1 LNELHD
7 NKMPQKINARLIL
20 TIIISLVD
28 EAIIILVIF
37 FVLSLF
43 GIEMPLWLIIT
54 LVLVLSALTYVIY
67 RALSKKP
74 LLGFESM
81 IGKSGMTVSPIAR
94 KGTIKIGN
102 ELWSSETD
110 FEYIEAGVEVI
121 VTGQTGLKL
130 NIRKKIQK
138 LAEE

>member
-1 LNELHD
+1 MNDLAD
-7 NKMPQKINARLIL
+7 KKMPRRINARLIL
-20 TIIISLVD
+20 TILVSLID
-28 EAIIILVIF
+28 EAIIILIIF

-43 GIEMPLWLIIT
+43 DIEMPLWLIIT
-54 LVLVLSALTYVIY
+54 LVLVLSALTFVVY

-102 ELWSSETD
+102 ELWQSETEH
-110 FEYIEAGVEVI
+110 EYIEAGVEVI

-138 LAEE
+138 PAEE

>member
-1 LNELHD
+1 MNELAD
-7 NKMPQKINARLIL
+7 KKMLKRFNARLIL
-20 TIIISLVD
+20 TIIISLID
-28 EAIIILVIF
+28 EAIIIFILF

-54 LVLVLSALTYVIY
+54 LVLALSALTYVVY

-81 IGKSGMTVSPIAR
+81 IGKSGLTVSPITR
-94 KGTIKIGN
+94 KGTIRIGN
-102 ELWSSETD
+102 ELWSSETNY
-110 FEYIEAGVEVI
+110 EYIEAGVEVI

-138 LAEE
+138 PAEE

>member
-1 LNELHD
+1 MNELAGK
-7 NKMPQKINARLIL
+7 KMLKRINSRLIL
-20 TIIISLVD
+20 TITISLID
-28 EAIIILVIF
+28 DAIIILIIF
-37 FVLSLF
+37 LMLSLF

-54 LVLVLSALTYVIY
+54 LVLVLSPLTFVIY
-67 RALSKKP
+67 RTLSKKP

-102 ELWSSETD
+102 ELWQSETD
-110 FEYIEAGVEVI
+110 HEYIEVGVEVI

-130 NIRKKIQK
+130 NICKKKQEDT
-138 LAEE
+138 LT

>member
-1 LNELHD
+1 MNELAD
-7 NKMPQKINARLIL
+7 KKMLKRFNARLIL
-20 TIIISLVD
+20 TIIISLID
-28 EAIIILVIF
+28 EAIIIFILF

-54 LVLVLSALTYVIY
+54 LVLALSALTYVVY

-81 IGKSGMTVSPIAR
+81 IGKSGLTVSPITR
-94 KGTIKIGN
+94 KGTIRIGN
-102 ELWSSETD
+102 ELWSSETNY
-110 FEYIEAGVEVI
+110 EYIEAGVEVI

>member
-1 LNELHD
+1 VNELAD
-7 NKMPQKINARLIL
+7 KKMLKRFNARLIL
-20 TIIISLVD
+20 TIIISLID
-28 EAIIILVIF
+28 EAIIIFILF

-54 LVLVLSALTYVIY
+54 LVLALSALTYVVY

-81 IGKSGMTVSPIAR
+81 IGKSGLTVSPITR
-94 KGTIKIGN
+94 KGTIRIGN
-102 ELWSSETD
+102 ELWSSETNY
-110 FEYIEAGVEVI
+110 EYIEAGVEVI

-138 LAEE
+138 PAEE

>member
-1 LNELHD
+1 ML
-7 NKMPQKINARLIL
+7 KRFNARLIL
-20 TIIISLVD
+20 TIIISLID
-28 EAIIILVIF
+28 EAIIIFILF

-54 LVLVLSALTYVIY
+54 LVLALSALTYVVY

-81 IGKSGMTVSPIAR
+81 IGKSGLTVSPITR
-94 KGTIKIGN
+94 KGTIRIGN
-102 ELWSSETD
+102 ELWSSETNY
-110 FEYIEAGVEVI
+110 EYIEAGVEVI

-138 LAEE
+138 PAEE

>member
-1 LNELHD
+1 ML
-7 NKMPQKINARLIL
+7 KRINARLIL
-20 TIIISLVD
+20 IIIGSLVE
-28 EAIIILVIF
+28 EAIIIFIIF

-43 GIEMPLWLIIT
+43 GIEMPLWFIIT
-54 LVLVLSALTYVIY
+54 LVLVLSAPAIMIY
-67 RALSKKP
+67 RSLSKKP

-81 IGKSGMTVSPIAR
+81 IGKSGLTVGPIAR

-110 FEYIEAGVEVI
+110 YEYIEAGAEVI

-130 NIRKKIQK
+130 NIRKKKQEDS
-138 LAEE
+138 LT

>member
-1 LNELHD
+1 LNELD
-7 NKMPQKINARLIL
+7 DKKMSEMINARLIL
-20 TIIISLVD
+20 TILVSLID
-28 EAIIILVIF
+28 EAIIIFVIF

-54 LVLVLSALTYVIY
+54 LVLALSALTYVIY
-67 RALSKKP
+67 RALSKQP

-81 IGKSGMTVSPIAR
+81 IGKTGLTVGPIAR

-102 ELWSSETD
+102 ELWHSETD
-110 FEYIEAGVEVI
+110 HEYIEAGVAVI

-130 NIRKKIQK
+130 RIRKKEH
-138 LAEE
+138 ADD

>member
-1 LNELHD
+1 MNGLAD
-7 NKMPQKINARLIL
+7 KKMHKRINARLIF
-20 TIIISLVD
+20 TIVSLID
-28 EAIIILVIF
+28 EAIIIFIVY

-43 GIEMPLWLIIT
+43 DIEMPLWLIIS
-54 LVLVLSALTYVIY
+54 LIFVLSALTFVMY

-81 IGKSGMTVSPIAR
+81 IGKSGITVSPIAR

-102 ELWSSETD
+102 ELWQSETD
-110 FEYIEAGVEVI
+110 QEDIETGVEVI

-130 NIRKKIQK
+130 NIQKKKRKII
-138 LAEE
+138 